1 MELVGRVQERVGRRE
16 ARDAYQVVVEAREAL
31 SVLIGPHYVGESRRL
46 EALRCHY
53 DEDMPQFARDEAES
67 LIPKVKPYLE
77 DIQRRK
83 EAFDRRPTEPLAAE
97 LRALI
102 AAVAGMGVEV
112 KDLDVGLI
120 DFPTVR
126 RGRPIYLC
134 WKLGEGERITWWHEP
149 NTGFAGR
156 RPIAELYEN

>member
-1 MELVGRVQERVGRRE
+1 
-16 ARDAYQVVVEAREAL
+16 
-31 SVLIGPHYVGESRRL
+31 
-46 EALRCHY
+46 
-53 DEDMPQFARDEAES
+53 MPQFARDEAEA

-97 LRALI
+97 IRALV
-102 AAVAGMGVEV
+102 AAVAEMGIEV

-126 RGRPIYLC
+126 RGKPIYLC
-134 WKLGEGERITWWHEP
+134 WKLGEGEHITWWHDTH
-149 NTGFAGR
+149 TGFAGR

>member
-1 MELVGRVQERVGRRE
+1 
-16 ARDAYQVVVEAREAL
+16 
-31 SVLIGPHYVGESRRL
+31 
-46 EALRCHY
+46 
-53 DEDMPQFARDEAES
+53 MPQFARDEAEA

-102 AAVAGMGVEV
+102 AAVAEMGVEV

-126 RGRPIYLC
+126 RGKPIYLC